1 MTVYSEATPA
11 RQGKRPTHRTPRCDK
26 PLGRVKSFRT
36 SQHRRRALTGLAHL
50 TGTQFL
56 KITDRL
62 LDDSTDCIE
71 TEGAPR
77 ASQNAS
83 YADFTHIQP

>member
-1 MTVYSEATPA
+1 M
-11 RQGKRPTHRTPRCDK
+11 HREQREVNPSR
-26 PLGRVKSFRT
+26 L
-36 SQHRRRALTGLAHL
+36 HL

-83 YADFTHIQP
+83 YADLAHTQL